1 MRIALD
7 AMGGDF
13 APKEP
18 VKAAVLAL
26 QEIKD
31 LKIILV
37 GDQNKINEELKKYK
51 FDKSRI
57 EIKHTDEFIAM
68 DEKES
73 PAMAVRKKKNASM
86 NIALELVKNNEASGC
101 VSAGNTGAL
110 MSASLLKLGRI
121 KGVMRPAITIP
132 FPTKNGACVL
142 MDVGANADCK
152 PEHINQFAVLGSAYA
167 EVLFKIENPTVAIL
181 NIGTEEGKGNELTNA
196 AYSMLIENK
205 GVNFVG
211 NIEPK
216 HISDG
221 EVDVIVTDG
230 FTGNIVLK
238 TAEGTGSFISRF
250 IKNSIKKNVFYII
263 CAMVMTNLFKNLK
276 RKMDPSEYG
285 GAIFLG
291 LDGISIKAHG
301 SSDAFAIKNGIKITH
316 QFAKL
321 DFIKNLKE
329 KFNRKDIPESEE

>member
-1 MRIALD
+1 MYIALD

-26 QEIKD
+26 QEIRD
-31 LKIILV
+31 LKILLV

-51 FDKSRI
+51 YDKNRI
-57 EIKHTDEFIAM
+57 EIKHTDEYIAM

-86 NIALELVKNNEASGC
+86 NIALDLVKNNQASAC

-121 KGVMRPAITIP
+121 KGVMRPAITAP
-132 FPTKNGACVL
+132 FPTQKGACVL
-142 MDVGANADCK
+142 MDIGANADCK
-152 PEHINQFAVLGSAYA
+152 PEHINQFSVLGSAYA
-167 EVLFKIENPTVAIL
+167 EVLLKVEKPTVGIL
-181 NIGTEEGKGNELTNA
+181 NIGTEEGKGNELTNQ
-196 AYSMLIENK
+196 AYTLLSNNTEI
-205 GVNFVG
+205 NFVG

-216 HISDG
+216 QISEG
-221 EVDVIVTDG
+221 NVDVIVTDG

-238 TAEGTGSFISRF
+238 TAEGTGSFIKNF
-250 IKNSIKKNVFYII
+250 INKEVKKNLFYII
-263 CAMVMTNLFKNLK
+263 CALIMTGVFKRLK
-276 RKMDPSEYG
+276 KRMDPSEYG

-301 SSDAFAIKNGIKITH
+301 SSDALAIKNGIKIAH
-316 QFAKL
+316 HFSKL

-329 KFNRKDIPESEE
+329 KFNKKDFIESD